1 MNEQLDY
8 RIVQFLGPGEAD
20 RDVPDTAT
28 IQRHGDNQF
37 SDRFYAAEV
46 TICGDELPSAILTP
60 VALLAIS
67 SPAIF
72 LDFRRGAFWA

>member
-1 MNEQLDY
+1 MNEQFDY
-8 RIVQFLGPGEAD
+8 RIVQILGPREAD
-20 RDVPDTAT
+20 RP
-28 IQRHGDNQF
+28 F

-46 TICGDELPSAILTP
+46 SICSDELPPAIITS

-72 LDFRRGAFWA
+72 LDFRRGAFWANDFFTAHHC